1 MRISALSA
9 LAGISTSAI
18 HYYVKEGLLP
28 RPPKSGKTMAYYSDE
43 HLERLQLIVRLR
55 QENNSIER
63 IKEILHPAR
72 DGSQDSQAGK
82 TTKRR
87 EDIIKSAIH
96 LFREK
101 GFNDTSISDI
111 IQHANAGRGT
121 FYAYFTNKEELF
133 FECADQIFKEIDRD
147 MQEIQNEPDIP
158 HKLFLRY
165 MYFRSIYPR
174 VGDMINLIRGASL
187 SKYPVFQEKLN
198 QVMKQIVGPVVRDLE
213 KAVQSGQIRPINSTV
228 AGYMI
233 TGMVEYCGYLHA
245 QGRYDE
251 DVLLKAVNALMMKG
265 VMKGAD
271 IRPLGEGLSKSL
283 TSNHD

>member
-1 MRISALSA
+1 MNRQMRISALSA

-174 VGDMINLIRGASL
+174 VGDMINLIRGASV
-187 SKYPVFQEKLN
+187 SGREAFTKKLD
-198 QVMKQIVGPVVRDLE
+198 QIMQNLIGPVAEDMKTGIEKGFFRDTDPDLAAWMLMGATE
-213 KAVQSGQIRPINSTV
+213 YGSYLFYQSDPARRDNLYADGLDILFNGMGKENS
-228 AGYMI
+228 
-233 TGMVEYCGYLHA
+233 E
-245 QGRYDE
+245 
-251 DVLLKAVNALMMKG
+251 
-265 VMKGAD
+265 
-271 IRPLGEGLSKSL
+271 
-283 TSNHD
+283 